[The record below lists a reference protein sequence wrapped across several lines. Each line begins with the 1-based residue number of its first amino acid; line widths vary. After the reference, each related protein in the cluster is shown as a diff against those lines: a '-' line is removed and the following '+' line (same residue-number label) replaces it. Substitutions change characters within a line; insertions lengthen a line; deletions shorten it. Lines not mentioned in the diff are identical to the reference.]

1 MRTMGSASPMLSS
14 SSEAL
19 WWWVEGQGEVCMGRV
34 LRFLDARWCNGGRL
48 CAWGPGL
55 YIGVSV
61 VGGTDHGAITR
72 TPRKTERACV
82 GNRHEQA
89 MDSWVNTA
97 SLHGEL
103 KGRDQSKDGVSSW
116 GLLSKQ
122 RLFNLHGNRVTS
134 VAGELKGLR
143 AKQGQI
149 ITQRNKFLQTLRNQV
164 IAQWFVRCSGTCR
177 LWFDSGMQHIYF
189 IFLTFR
195 PLNKL

>member
-1 MRTMGSASPMLSS
+1 MAG
-14 SSEAL
+14 
-19 WWWVEGQGEVCMGRV
+19 
-34 LRFLDARWCNGGRL
+34 D
-48 CAWGPGL
+48 CAWGHVL
-55 YIGVSV
+55 YIGMS

-72 TPRKTERACV
+72 TPRKTEHACV
-82 GNRHEQA
+82 GNRREQP
-89 MDSWVNTA
+89 MDSSVNTA
-97 SLHGEL
+97 SLRGEL
-103 KGRDQSKDGVSSW
+103 KGHDQSKDRVIKT
-116 GLLSKQ
+116 LA
-122 RLFNLHGNRVTS
+122 LHGNRATS

-149 ITQRNKFLQTLRNQV
+149 ITQRNKFLQTFRNQV